1 MSNNNIDLYKK
12 DKAIKRY
19 NFIKELDYT
28 DSEYKKNLRKHM
40 IYLELV
46 LIVIRE
52 KHFIAIKQMKY

>member
-28 DSEYKKNLRKHM
+28 DSEYKKNLA
-40 IYLELV
+40 L
-46 LIVIRE
+46 
-52 KHFIAIKQMKY
+52 

>member
-40 IYLELV
+40 ANH
-46 LIVIRE
+46 RQN
-52 KHFIAIKQMKY
+52 ARG